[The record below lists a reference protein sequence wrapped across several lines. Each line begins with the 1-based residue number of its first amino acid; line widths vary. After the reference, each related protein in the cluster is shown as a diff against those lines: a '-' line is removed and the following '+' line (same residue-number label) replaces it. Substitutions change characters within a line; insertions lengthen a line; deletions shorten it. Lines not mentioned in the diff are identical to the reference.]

1 MENFLSKDSQKQLR
15 EKYTEALKDAWTRR
29 DGQPDNKMVEFCLK
43 DTAVVIP
50 MSNGTICV
58 MPKPSMDKDFCFG
71 YSTCGQGMSYNECQ
85 KAHSAALDDL
95 ANYFIE
101 KNLDDFDRR
110 YKEVTQ
116 GSNEKGFHSHYHLS
130 GKYWSQ
136 SKDNPLRNMTMDNT
150 EVQEP
155 ITAEDLK
162 NYAEAVKFV
171 RADFEKKLKSY
182 IKRYG
187 TKKLRTWTY
196 WVDE

>member
-29 DGQPDNKMVEFCLK
+29 DGQPDNRMVEFCLN

-58 MPKPSMDKDFCFG
+58 IEKPRMDKDFCFG
-71 YSTCGQGMSYNECQ
+71 YSTRGQGMTYNECS
-85 KAHSAALDDL
+85 KTHSVVRDNL

-101 KNLDDFDRR
+101 KNLDDFDSR
-110 YKEVTQ
+110 YKEITK
-116 GSNEKGFHSHYHLS
+116 GSKEKGFHSYYHLS

-136 SKDNPLRNMTMDNT
+136 SKSNPLRIMTMDNT

-162 NYAEAVKFV
+162 NYADAVMFV
-171 RADFEKKLKSY
+171 RNDFEKRLKSY

-187 TKKLRTWTY
+187 TKKIRTWTY